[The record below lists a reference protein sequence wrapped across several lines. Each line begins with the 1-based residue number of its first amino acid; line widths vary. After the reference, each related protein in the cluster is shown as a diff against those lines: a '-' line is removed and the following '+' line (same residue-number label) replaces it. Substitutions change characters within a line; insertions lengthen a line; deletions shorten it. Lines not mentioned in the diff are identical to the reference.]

1 MITMVNGYVC
11 YNCTDV
17 DNAKKG
23 LNPAPPN
30 KDDPLSRQAKTQSE
44 VGPPGKSADTPALI
58 LSGALPDAANGN
70 SSLSPSDDTNQ
81 SPFAASYA
89 STTGTNLEFRY
100 NERTYR
106 PLGFDHPQFRRFA
119 RIST

>member
-11 YNCTDV
+11 YDCTDV
-17 DNAKKG
+17 DSAKK
-23 LNPAPPN
+23 APPN

-58 LSGALPDAANGN
+58 LIGALPDAANGN

-89 STTGTNLEFRY
+89 STTGTNL
-100 NERTYR
+100 
-106 PLGFDHPQFRRFA
+106 DV
-119 RIST
+119 SV

>member
-44 VGPPGKSADTPALI
+44 VGAPGKSADTPARI
-58 LSGALPDAANGN
+58 LSGN
-70 SSLSPSDDTNQ
+70 SSLSPSDATNQ

-89 STTGTNLEFRY
+89 STTGTNL
-100 NERTYR
+100 
-106 PLGFDHPQFRRFA
+106 DV
-119 RIST
+119 SV